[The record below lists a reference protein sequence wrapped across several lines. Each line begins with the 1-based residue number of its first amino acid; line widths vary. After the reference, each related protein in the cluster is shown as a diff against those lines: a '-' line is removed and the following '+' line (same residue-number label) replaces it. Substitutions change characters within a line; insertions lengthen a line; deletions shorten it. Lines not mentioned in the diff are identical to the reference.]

1 MTAVASSLAL
11 VVIGPRHSPL
21 SVVLVAVSTGACGF
35 VAVFERRSPCLGI
48 RPIAAAIT
56 LVFTVAVVVPP
67 RSSNDL
73 WSYTMYGRAVSVH
86 SESPYERVP
95 ADFPSDPFLSRVSPV
110 WRHRASLF
118 GPAFVGF
125 ASVGTSLAGD
135 SALANRLFFQLA
147 AAAAA
152 AVVLVILWRRTRSPA
167 ALTWLGLH
175 PAFGALAIN
184 GGHIDVLIGLGILSA
199 ALLAARHRG
208 ALAGLVIG
216 VVALMKLTALLAL
229 VGVVLWGW
237 RRRDSRLVTRAVV
250 ATAACVALGYAAVLN
265 SAVHALH
272 GADRTVTSASVW
284 NPIAEALVGHDAGRG
299 LAHPLAPNP
308 TLTVLFYAS
317 FALVG
322 AVAVLVGWR
331 AAQSHRPEPVV
342 GGTTASYTMAANYTY
357 PWYSSW
363 ALPVFTN
370 ARPSKLGWIVWLQ
383 AALMAAAQMWP
394 LHPTGAVPDTIVR
407 AALDYLAPMLLLIAF
422 VVIGLQGKGDADD
435 VPAVDLA

>member
-216 VVALMKLTALLAL
+216 PAVLATQVVRLLRTARRKRRLGELIPVLPLTTALLTAWSMGEWLGWSLAAL
-229 VGVVLWGW
+229 EPRRPAS
-237 RRRDSRLVTRAVV
+237 RRRHERAVPPP
-250 ATAACVALGYAAVLN
+250 APL
-265 SAVHALH
+265 
-272 GADRTVTSASVW
+272 
-284 NPIAEALVGHDAGRG
+284 PGRG
-299 LAHPLAPNP
+299 
-308 TLTVLFYAS
+308 
-317 FALVG
+317 ALRRRHYTARRGG
-322 AVAVLVGWR
+322 A
-331 AAQSHRPEPVV
+331 
-342 GGTTASYTMAANYTY
+342 
-357 PWYSSW
+357 
-363 ALPVFTN
+363 
-370 ARPSKLGWIVWLQ
+370 
-383 AALMAAAQMWP
+383 
-394 LHPTGAVPDTIVR
+394 
-407 AALDYLAPMLLLIAF
+407 
-422 VVIGLQGKGDADD
+422 
-435 VPAVDLA
+435 